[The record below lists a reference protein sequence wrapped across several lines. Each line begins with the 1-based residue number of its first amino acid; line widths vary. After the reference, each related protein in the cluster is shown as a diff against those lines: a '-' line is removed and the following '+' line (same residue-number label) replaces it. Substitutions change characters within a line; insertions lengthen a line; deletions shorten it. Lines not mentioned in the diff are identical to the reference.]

1 MRQTALKHAKQ
12 AETGW
17 WLSISKYRDEQW
29 QKCNVTVELSVKLFY
44 INFK

>member
-17 WLSISKYRDEQW
+17 WLSISKYRDEQ
-29 QKCNVTVELSVKLFY
+29 
-44 INFK
+44 